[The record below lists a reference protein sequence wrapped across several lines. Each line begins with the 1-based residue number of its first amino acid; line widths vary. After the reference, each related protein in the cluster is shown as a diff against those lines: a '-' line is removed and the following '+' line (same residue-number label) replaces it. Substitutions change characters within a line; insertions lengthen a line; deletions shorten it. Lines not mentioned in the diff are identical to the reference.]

1 MCHLSLIRAT
11 ATTNTFSLLSSLI
24 SSFFATA
31 CVFFWSMLLSL
42 CICSSIFD
50 MFFFLLRL
58 FIFQMFLKGI
68 VLIWFR
74 FYWHCCR
81 MASADIDRRIANGC
95 TNVRICKCVRA
106 CAFVGCWKKKCEYTQ
121 VYTFATIFSLYGCS
135 DNRNGFKVL
144 LLWCFLCSF
153 HLHRLHACLLARL
166 LVLFIWVRVDFYN
179 MFINGEPEATS
190 RAHPL
195 PLFK

>member
-11 ATTNTFSLLSSLI
+11 ATTNTFSFLSSLI
-24 SSFFATA
+24 SSRFFATA
-31 CVFFWSMLLSL
+31 CVFLSMLLRYRTVFALRFS
-42 CICSSIFD
+42 IC
-50 MFFFLLRL
+50 FFLLLL

-95 TNVRICKCVRA
+95 TNVRICKCV
-106 CAFVGCWKKKCEYTQ
+106 CARLLAVWKKKCEYT
-121 VYTFATIFSLYGCS
+121 FSTIFSVYGCS

-153 HLHRLHACLLARL
+153 HLHRLHARL
-166 LVLFIWVRVDFYN
+166 PAVHLTKGRFL
-179 MFINGEPEATS
+179 
-190 RAHPL
+190 
-195 PLFK
+195 